1 MVREG
6 APLLDHP
13 PSHRYLNPSER
24 AAGAAAG
31 TRPRVPRRPLVAAL
45 LVAIVGAAG
54 LTVILGVFLATAGT
68 FVVSG
73 LGGAAIGLL
82 IAAAPLS
89 RREAERMA
97 ISIATGMIVLAGLGV
112 WIIARAEGG
121 VMDPLS
127 YLWTTFG
134 LGLPAQALV
143 AMLAAAWG
151 AANGPI
157 RWRA

>member
-1 MVREG
+1 M
-6 APLLDHP
+6 
-13 PSHRYLNPSER
+13 
-24 AAGAAAG
+24 
-31 TRPRVPRRPLVAAL
+31 PRRPLVAAL
-45 LVAIVGAAG
+45 LVALVGAAG
-54 LTVILGVFLATAGT
+54 LTVILGLFLATAGT

-73 LGGAAIGLL
+73 LGGASIGVL
-82 IAAAPLS
+82 IASAAVPGTVSRGSPTAGAAGIGPAPLS
-89 RREAERMA
+89 RPDAERLAVA
-97 ISIATGMIVLAGLGV
+97 IAAGMIVLAGLGV
-112 WIIARAEGG
+112 WIVARAEGG

-143 AMLAAAWG
+143 AVLAAAWG

>member
-1 MVREG
+1 MREG
-6 APLLDHP
+6 APLLDRP

-24 AAGAAAG
+24 AAGVAADN
-31 TRPRVPRRPLVAAL
+31 RPRMPRRPLVAAL

-82 IAAAPLS
+82 IAAAPLN
-89 RREAERMA
+89 RHDAERMA

-112 WIIARAEGG
+112 WIVARAEGG

-143 AMLAAAWG
+143 AILAAAWG

>member
-1 MVREG
+1 V
-6 APLLDHP
+6 
-13 PSHRYLNPSER
+13 
-24 AAGAAAG
+24 AAG

-68 FVVSG
+68 FLVSG

-82 IAAAPLS
+82 VASATVPGAGATPGTGAARIGPAPLS
-89 RREAERMA
+89 RHDAERMA
-97 ISIATGMIVLAGLGV
+97 VSIATGMIVLAGLGV
-112 WIIARAEGG
+112 WIVARAEGG

-143 AMLAAAWG
+143 AILAAAWG

>member
-13 PSHRYLNPSER
+13 PSHRYVNRSER
-24 AAGAAAG
+24 AAGVAAG

-89 RREAERMA
+89 RHDAERMA
-97 ISIATGMIVLAGLGV
+97 VSVATGMIVLAGLGV

-143 AMLAAAWG
+143 AILAAAWG

>member
-1 MVREG
+1 
-6 APLLDHP
+6 
-13 PSHRYLNPSER
+13 
-24 AAGAAAG
+24 
-31 TRPRVPRRPLVAAL
+31 VAAL

-82 IAAAPLS
+82 IAAAPLN
-89 RREAERMA
+89 RHDAERMA

-112 WIIARAEGG
+112 WIVARAEGG

-143 AMLAAAWG
+143 AILAAAWG

>member
-1 MVREG
+1 V
-6 APLLDHP
+6 
-13 PSHRYLNPSER
+13 
-24 AAGAAAG
+24 AAG

-89 RREAERMA
+89 RHDAERMA
-97 ISIATGMIVLAGLGV
+97 VSIATGMIVLAGLGV
-112 WIIARAEGG
+112 WIVARAEGG

-143 AMLAAAWG
+143 AILAAAWG